1 MKMNKWA
8 IALLVWGFAFRMMAA
23 NFLNTGYD
31 EAYYYLYTLHP
42 ELSYFDHPPLVALV
56 TGFGIW
62 LTGDVT
68 QFTIRIGSVILY
80 TGTLAF
86 FYLTSAKL
94 FDKRTA
100 TLTLA
105 IATSI
110 PIFQVAFG
118 FLTLPDSPL
127 MFFWAATLWVAAHE
141 FFPATST
148 STSTEEIPTYKP
160 TARIALIGLLVGL
173 ASLGKYHGFLLGF
186 GLLLFCLL
194 SSRHRPA
201 LYSPWAIAA
210 FGLFGLAISP
220 IIIWNSQHGWASFRF
235 QGARAVPS
243 GGYNLEGLL
252 VTFLVGAAYLFPT
265 FGFPLWWTNLKTVGE
280 IAAIAKHKF
289 NFRNGTLNLESLQ
302 LKQLLILAVSLPIFL
317 GFTLMGGYRQ
327 VLPSWH
333 MPGFF
338 GATLLLG
345 QRAAIAQLHNPKR
358 IQNWLWGSSVPIVAL
373 MLIALM
379 HIHSGIFQKDG
390 DRAILGG
397 FWEAKSDP
405 STEMIDLVQLRQGFK
420 DSPVL
425 SAALAKS
432 DFVFSNN
439 FFVSGQVGMAIAP
452 LGQKPI
458 TCFDQDLRGFAYWSK
473 AEDWVGKNALYISAE
488 LFQEPFIEQ
497 SAGLL
502 PTIVSKYSSYFEA
515 IDKVGEVPIKRGGET
530 VQKFHV
536 YRATKMLRPYPRPYG
551 N

>member
-1 MKMNKWA
+1 MNMHKWA
-8 IALLVWGFAFRMMAA
+8 IALLVWGLAFRTMAA
-23 NFLNTGYD
+23 SFLNTGYD

-42 ELSYFDHPPLVALV
+42 DWSYFDHPPLVAWV
-56 TGFGIW
+56 TGLGIW
-62 LTGDVT
+62 LTGEVT

-80 TGTLAF
+80 TGTLGF
-86 FYLTSAKL
+86 LYLTSAKL

-105 IATSI
+105 LVTAI

-141 FFPATST
+141 FFPTT
-148 STSTEEIPTYKP
+148 PTDGVLPYKP
-160 TARIALIGLLVGL
+160 TPRLALIGLLVGL
-173 ASLGKYHGFLLGF
+173 ACLGKYHGFILGF
-186 GLLLFCLL
+186 GLVLFCLL
-194 SSRHRPA
+194 SQHHRPA
-201 LYSPWAIAA
+201 FSSPWAIA
-210 FGLFGLAISP
+210 GLVLFGLTISP
-220 IIIWNSQHGWASFRF
+220 IAIWNAQHSWASFRF
-235 QGARAVPS
+235 QGTRAVPTEMYS
-243 GGYNLEGLL
+243 LEGLF
-252 VTFLVGAAYLFPT
+252 VTFLVGVGYLFPT
-265 FGFPLWWTNLKTVGE
+265 FGFPIWWTNLKVTGQ
-280 IAAIAKHKF
+280 ILAIAKDKF
-289 NFRNGTLNLESLQ
+289 NYRNGSINLEPMQ
-302 LKQLLILAVSLPIFL
+302 QKQLLILAVSLPIFL

-333 MPGFF
+333 MPGFY
-338 GATLLLG
+338 GATLILG
-345 QRAAIAQLHNPKR
+345 QQAAIAQLQHPKR
-358 IQNWLWGSSVPIVAL
+358 IRNWLWGSSITIVTI

-379 HIHSGIFQKDG
+379 HVHSGIFQKGG

-397 FWEAKSDP
+397 FWAAKDDP

-439 FFVSGQVGMAIAP
+439 FFVTGQVGMAISP
-452 LGQKPI
+452 IGNKPI

-473 AEDWVGKNALYISAE
+473 AEDWVGKNALYVSAE

-497 SAGLL
+497 SVGLL
-502 PTIVSKYSSYFEA
+502 PSIVSKYSSYFEA
-515 IDKVGEVPIKRGGET
+515 IEKVGEVPIKRGGET

-536 YRATKMLRPYPRPYG
+536 YRAIKMLRPYPRPYG